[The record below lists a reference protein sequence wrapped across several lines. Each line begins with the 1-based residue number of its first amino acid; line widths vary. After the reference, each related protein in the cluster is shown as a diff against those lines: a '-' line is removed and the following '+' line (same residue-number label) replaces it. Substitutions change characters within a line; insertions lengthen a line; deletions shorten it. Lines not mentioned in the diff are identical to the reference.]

1 MPNMSEGIGFI
12 KVDVPR
18 CAGKTKRGEPCRAPA
33 AGGTEWC
40 VNHRK
45 VMMPGWVQPMT
56 KREIRELAV
65 RERTA
70 EILAK
75 HEKEDRLERKKHGR
89 RYRKN
94 LIDAIA
100 EEMELHP
107 KHIVQI
113 VHEGLAAT
121 KTVRQRVLNEDG
133 TQAAV
138 PHVWIDEKT
147 GLTHMESEAVFEDVE
162 VVDHPTRLAYLRE
175 VADRLYGRPAQ
186 RKDGGDGGNGANVN
200 VNITNLLASVAQL
213 ERDPDSYYARLPG
226 ASQPVIEAG
235 PGEVVSSPNGA
246 GPASESPAQHDPGE
260 AGVSVG

>member
-75 HEKEDRLERKKHGR
+75 HEKQDRIERKKHGR

-133 TQAAV
+133 TEQSVMAESDDGKLRAQAV
-138 PHVWIDEKT
+138 Y
-147 GLTHMESEAVFEDVE
+147 EDIE

-186 RKDGGDGGNGANVN
+186 RKDGGEGGNGANVN
-200 VNITNLLASVAQL
+200 VNITNLLASVAAL

-246 GPASESPAQHDPGE
+246 GPAPQPPAQYDSGE
-260 AGVSVG
+260 AGVSVLPAP

>member
-1 MPNMSEGIGFI
+1 
-12 KVDVPR
+12 
-18 CAGKTKRGEPCRAPA
+18 
-33 AGGTEWC
+33 
-40 VNHRK
+40 
-45 VMMPGWVQPMT
+45 MMPDWVQPMT

-75 HEKEDRLERKKHGR
+75 HEKQDRLERKKHGR

-121 KTVRQRVLNEDG
+121 RTERRRVLKDDG
-133 TQAAV
+133 TQDSIV
-138 PHVWIDEKT
+138 HYGPNGGEYK
-147 GLTHMESEAVFEDVE
+147 EAVYEDI
-162 VVDHPTRLAYLRE
+162 VVPDHQVRLAYLRE

-186 RKDGGDGGNGANVN
+186 RKDGGDGANGTNVS

-213 ERDPDSYYARLPG
+213 ERDPDSYYSALPG

-235 PGEVVSSPNGA
+235 PGEVVSSNGA
-246 GPASESPAQHDPGE
+246 GPAPQSAAQHDPGE
-260 AGVSVG
+260 AGVSV